1 LICHSG
7 LDPESCFSVK
17 HGDFVKHKN
26 MQELVVLV
34 DEQNNVLGTI
44 PKAEVH
50 GAQTPLH
57 RAFSSFIF
65 RQSDKK
71 FLLQQ
76 RSGKKKTWPFMWSN
90 SCCGHPGLD
99 EANVDAARRRLKDE
113 LGLETLWLEEVAPYR
128 YCFVR
133 DGVMENEICPIV
145 VGLTDQEPV
154 LNPDE
159 VEATRWVDWKE
170 FVQEVKDHPERY
182 SEWCVEETLI
192 LEQTPRFKELL
203 GF

>member
-1 LICHSG
+1 
-7 LDPESCFSVK
+7 
-17 HGDFVKHKN
+17 

-34 DEQNNVLGTI
+34 DEQNNVLGTM

-50 GAQTPLH
+50 GAETPLH

-76 RSGKKKTWPFMWSN
+76 RSGKKKTWPLMWSN

-99 EANVDAARRRLKDE
+99 EPNVDAARRRLKDE
-113 LGLETLWLEEVAPYR
+113 LGLEPLWLEEISPYR

-145 VGLTDQEPV
+145 VGMVDREPV

-159 VEATRWVDWKE
+159 AEAVRWVDWKE
-170 FVQEVKDHPERY
+170 FVQETKDHPERY
-182 SEWCVEETLI
+182 SEWCVEETAL
-192 LEQTPRFKELL
+192 LEKNARFKELF
-203 GF
+203 GW